1 MLGLGLAATA
11 GGSWLLWS
19 SEADDEKSRFEAEVA
34 ETHETIEAH
43 LQTYLAVLVSGAG
56 FFSAERASGEDI
68 VAELPSFSTFARR
81 LDLEKNYRGLYGI
94 GFSKV
99 LRPGELEQMEARMR
113 AGPRPSFRVWPPPTG
128 DRDLVTTILA
138 IEPRTKRNDF
148 ALGFDMASEDTRR
161 EAMTRARDTGMPAL
175 SGRVTLVQEIEP
187 EKQHGF
193 LIYVPVYEGGALP
206 DTVEERRQTLVG
218 FAYGAFRAGNAF
230 GDADDTHGLVAF
242 RVDDGP
248 TADPSRMIYE
258 SPGMDH
264 DVWSTRNIEL
274 AGHVWTVSDQPSPD
288 MRAALAARTPWPLW
302 FSIAGVVASLSAFA
316 FSLGQLRSRTA
327 LHLEKER
334 AEEAADLRER
344 LLAMVGHDLR
354 NPLGA
359 ISMAAQLM
367 LRRDQ
372 LDVDDRRAAQRIV
385 DSAGRMGR
393 LIGKLMD
400 YAQIR
405 RGGELTMNFAP
416 ADIHAATRTAV
427 DELTLARPDR
437 EIFVD
442 TRGAGDGVWDADR
455 ITEVVSNLVGNALQ
469 HGDGPVHVVVHDAER
484 GGGTA

>member
-1 MLGLGLAATA
+1 
-11 GGSWLLWS
+11 
-19 SEADDEKSRFEAEVA
+19 
-34 ETHETIEAH
+34 
-43 LQTYLAVLVSGAG
+43 
-56 FFSAERASGEDI
+56 
-68 VAELPSFSTFARR
+68 
-81 LDLEKNYRGLYGI
+81 
-94 GFSKV
+94 
-99 LRPGELEQMEARMR
+99 
-113 AGPRPSFRVWPPPTG
+113 
-128 DRDLVTTILA
+128 
-138 IEPRTKRNDF
+138 
-148 ALGFDMASEDTRR
+148 
-161 EAMTRARDTGMPAL
+161 
-175 SGRVTLVQEIEP
+175 
-187 EKQHGF
+187 
-193 LIYVPVYEGGALP
+193 
-206 DTVEERRQTLVG
+206 
-218 FAYGAFRAGNAF
+218 
-230 GDADDTHGLVAF
+230 
-242 RVDDGP
+242 
-248 TADPSRMIYE
+248 
-258 SPGMDH
+258 
-264 DVWSTRNIEL
+264 
-274 AGHVWTVSDQPSPD
+274 
-288 MRAALAARTPWPLW
+288 
-302 FSIAGVVASLSAFA
+302 
-316 FSLGQLRSRTA
+316 
-327 LHLEKER
+327 
-334 AEEAADLRER
+334 
-344 LLAMVGHDLR
+344 MVGHDLR